1 MGGSTGHFGPGFQG
15 VDKTLSGTAIGG
27 ALALGVVAFLMAGVM
42 PILLGALNDAH
53 RITVQQ
59 IGLAAMSEALATGT
73 TAALAG
79 FFLQPR
85 RLRRMASIAIL
96 ALVGLDLAMPHVSG
110 GGVILVRALS
120 GIPEGLLIWML
131 IGGMIA
137 RTGTPARWYGAFF
150 LSATITQLLLSTFLG
165 VVVLPRFGVE
175 GTFYF
180 FAGLRLLGLVA
191 VFLAPDGYGPLPHAD
206 DHTSLVPPPRGWLA
220 LLAAL
225 VFIAGG
231 ASVSIFLVPLAH
243 QAGLDFRTAHIAQ
256 SCLIAAQIP
265 GSALATFVASRLRHM
280 RVFAVGSVITLCAF
294 AAYGLGPSAWVFI
307 GATATLGFI
316 GIFMNPFLM
325 PMSIEADPSR
335 RAAVQGGAAE
345 LLGLAAGPLLA
356 SRVVSEHDVHGALL
370 LGACLVVLGV
380 FIMAMLHF
388 TRRPVVEAAPA

>member
-1 MGGSTGHFGPGFQG
+1 MGSSGGHFGPGFQG

-59 IGLAAMSEALATGT
+59 IGLAAMGEALATGT

-85 RLRRMASIAIL
+85 RLKRMATIAIL
-96 ALVGLDLAMPHVSG
+96 ALVGLDLAMAHASG

-150 LSATITQLLLSTFLG
+150 LSATITQLFLSTFLG

-180 FAGLRLLGLVA
+180 FAGLRLMGLVA
-191 VFLAPDGYGPLPHAD
+191 VYLAPDGYGALPHANA
-206 DHTSLVPPPRGWLA
+206 HKSLVPPPRGWLA

-243 QAGLDFRTAHIAQ
+243 QAGLDFKTAHIAQ

-265 GSALATFVASRLRHM
+265 GSALATFVAARLRHM
-280 RVFAVGSVITLCAF
+280 QVFAVGSVITIAAF

-370 LGACLVVLGV
+370 LGTFLILLGV
-380 FIMAMLHF
+380 FIMATLHF
-388 TRRPVVEAAPA
+388 TRRPMVETAPA

>member
-1 MGGSTGHFGPGFQG
+1 MAGGAGHPGLAFGG
-15 VDKTLSGTAIGG
+15 VEKTMSGTAIG
-27 ALALGVVAFLMAGVM
+27 AAIALGVVAFLMAGVM
-42 PILLGALNDAH
+42 PLLLGALNDAH
-53 RITVQQ
+53 TITVKQ

-79 FFLQPR
+79 FFLQAR
-85 RLRRMASIAIL
+85 RLRLLATIAIL
-96 ALVGLDLAMPHVSG
+96 VLVGLDFSMPHVSG
-110 GGVILVRALS
+110 NGVILVRALS

-150 LSATITQLLLSTFLG
+150 LSVTITQLLLTTFLG
-165 VVVLPRFGVE
+165 VVVLPRFGVA
-175 GTFYF
+175 GTFYV
-180 FAGLRLLGLVA
+180 FAGLRLLGLIA
-191 VFLAPDGYGPLPHAD
+191 VFLAPNEYGPLPSTGTHD
-206 DHTSLVPPPRGWLA
+206 SLVPPPRGWLA

-225 VFIAGG
+225 IFIAGG

-265 GSALATFVASRLRHM
+265 GSALATFMAARLRHM
-280 RVFAVGSVITLCAF
+280 RVFAVGGVVTLCAF

-370 LGACLVVLGV
+370 LGGCLIVLGV

-388 TRRPVVEAAPA
+388 TRRPMVETAPA